1 MASPV
6 DIGHSYYMNDIQN
19 TIYIAYIISCILIL
33 LQVRYECGILG
44 ESWGKYII
52 PVLIFSWVFYL
63 FWLTIWPGSL
73 RLWFQGKRLK
83 DSTMARVTDRHQQA
97 HKPSETSAKK

>member
-33 LQVRYECGILG
+33 LQVRYECVILG
-44 ESWGKYII
+44 ESWGSKACQEKAGDEDGFHGALQEDGVDGVGGENSYKG
-52 PVLIFSWVFYL
+52 
-63 FWLTIWPGSL
+63 T
-73 RLWFQGKRLK
+73 QKRLL
-83 DSTMARVTDRHQQA
+83 
-97 HKPSETSAKK
+97 